1 MCAGSSATPCNLLL
15 GLMKD
20 NRELLRAAAD
30 YLEAD
35 AAQIQACLIFRVLR
49 EDAKPRMARR

>member
-1 MCAGSSATPCNLLL
+1 
-15 GLMKD
+15 MKD